1 MQPASLFHSI
11 TKSDALNKSFF
22 TAEGKMIKKIE
33 KYFSKFE
40 GKSEDAIRDLSK
52 KSIIIT
58 PPLWEKIVAACNKT
72 ASIMLVLV
80 NQNRIFGVYHSEPI
94 RITDRPTVEDK

>member
-1 MQPASLFHSI
+1 MNNNSLLSSMQPASLFHSI

-40 GKSEDAIRDLSK
+40 GKI
-52 KSIIIT
+52 
-58 PPLWEKIVAACNKT
+58 
-72 ASIMLVLV
+72 
-80 NQNRIFGVYHSEPI
+80 
-94 RITDRPTVEDK
+94 